1 MVMVVRNIVFLLVK
15 SPSNQVEGEG
25 MSVAVKLGSYKHVY
39 NKLLVTANE
48 FKSLVGF
55 ESFMV
60 TQSWLY
66 SEHNPTFNDQTFCS
80 LINCNKTQ
88 LFF

>member
-1 MVMVVRNIVFLLVK
+1 LESLKRRLSANKSTKHDCSQHCLPLVK

-60 TQSWLY
+60 KQSWLG
-66 SEHNPTFNDQTFCS
+66 
-80 LINCNKTQ
+80 I
-88 LFF
+88 